1 MGSHYMGTYCVS
13 ATSTDGTG
21 IQRVLAPLL
30 QGFRPTLKMHIERVM
45 KLGVCKQHYGR
56 EAFFHP
62 ETAFAAQFFVPQN
75 IKQRQS

>member
-1 MGSHYMGTYCVS
+1 M
-13 ATSTDGTG
+13 DGTG

-30 QGFRPTLKMHIERVM
+30 QGFRPALKMHIERVIQ
-45 KLGVCKQHYGR
+45 LGVCKQHYGR

-75 IKQRQS
+75 IKQQQS